1 MKTSSDM
8 QKPSDPPSRATTE
21 RMSRRRNPGLIGPI
35 ILIGIGLVLLLNN
48 LNVLGWEI
56 WIALLRLWPLILVA
70 IGLDMMVGRQSIWGS
85 LVVAFLFI
93 GMVAFGIYYL
103 GISPTLDSGQ
113 PLTTEQVSQS
123 LESATRAQ
131 IELNPGV
138 GGLQLAATKGVST
151 DLIVGTISLDRNQR
165 VTRDFRMI
173 GDVAQYSLR
182 ESSGGF
188 NLFFP
193 VRSGRGWNLQ
203 LSRQVPIALT
213 IKNGIGDAT
222 IDLRDVTLSDLKMN
236 GGIGN
241 TAITLSAKG
250 NYSAKVDGGIGNLNL
265 NIPQGV
271 AARIRT
277 NQGIGNLSISNQF
290 PRQGDL
296 YVSAGFDTAQ
306 DRVDLNV
313 SGGIGN
319 VNVLVQTATQ

>member
-1 MKTSSDM
+1 MKNPSDL
-8 QKPSDPPSRATTE
+8 QKPGEPPSRVTTD
-21 RMSRRRNPGLIGPI
+21 RIKRRRNPDFLGPI
-35 ILIGIGLVLLLNN
+35 ILIGIGFVLLLNN
-48 LNVLGWEI
+48 MNVLGWEI

-70 IGLDMMVGRQSIWGS
+70 VGLDMMIGRQSIWGS
-85 LVVAFLFI
+85 FVVAFLFI

-103 GISPTLDSGQ
+103 GISPTYSGQ
-113 PLTTEQVSQS
+113 PLSTEQISQS
-123 LESATRAQ
+123 LEGATRAQ

-138 GGLQLAATKGVST
+138 GGIQLAAAKGDST
-151 DLIVGTISLDRNQR
+151 DLIFGAISLDSNQR
-165 VTRDFRMI
+165 VTRDFRLA
-173 GDVAQYSLR
+173 GDVAQYTLR

-193 VRSGRGWNLQ
+193 IRSGRGWNLQ

-213 IKNGIGDAT
+213 IKNGIGDAA
-222 IDLRDVTLSDLKMN
+222 IDLRDVTLSDLRMN
-236 GGIGN
+236 VGIGN
-241 TAITLSAKG
+241 TTITLSAKG

-265 NIPQGV
+265 SIPQGV

-277 NQGIGNLSISNQF
+277 NQGLGNLSVSGQF

-306 DRVDLNV
+306 NRVDLTV

-319 VNVLVQTATQ
+319 VNLLGQTGTQ